1 MENELEERSSLESI
15 LEYARIILRWAW
27 LIVLVALVAGFISY
41 FLANQQPRVYQSRTL
56 VMVSGGSSSA
66 LDSYTSSYLGI
77 QLASTYVRTMLTQP
91 TIDAVSAELGFKV
104 NAGQISVS
112 QLENSQL
119 INITVTDQ
127 DPNRAALI
135 ANTLVTVFADQIE
148 KEQTFRYTE
157 LLQGLENELAT
168 TDAQIQDVTLRL
180 ADLEVAL
187 SNEFVEPDPQD
198 LATQSQLEANLSQL
212 RSSRSYLYSS
222 YQSIKLA
229 EAQSTSTIIVK
240 DPAVPNLSPIQP
252 QPMRSAMLSAVVGA
266 MLVAGLVFL
275 VTLLQDQIR
284 DPDEFPK
291 RWGIPVLGMIS
302 KFNSNKSA
310 IITQSQPRSPDAEAF
325 RGLRTNLQFS
335 NIDSPIK
342 TLLITSPSPADGKST
357 IAANLATVIAQNEQ
371 DVILIDCDMRRP
383 TLHKLFKV
391 SNRLGLSDYFIR
403 STDKLSGLVK
413 KLNPDRLRLIT
424 SGNLP
429 PNPSEL
435 LGSKKMVEMLNLLIK
450 RVDLLIFDTP
460 PILVVTDALVLAPRV
475 DGVILVID
483 TKKTKRAAVKNA
495 IEQLHQVNANI
506 FGVVLNNTRSKR
518 TQYYRSRNYYTK
530 AKENIASEPVSPA
543 ENTSE
548 NTPAKQEADTLQA
561 ETQELTPRS

>member
-27 LIVLVALVAGFISY
+27 LILLVALIAGFISY
-41 FLANQQPRVYQSRTL
+41 FLANQQPRVYQAKTL

-66 LDSYTSSYLGI
+66 VDSYTSSYLGI
-77 QLASTYVRTMLTQP
+77 QLASTFTRTMLTQP
-91 TIDAVSAELGFKV
+91 VIDAVSSELGFKV
-104 NAGQISVS
+104 NAGQITVT
-112 QLENSQL
+112 QIENSQL
-119 INITVTDQ
+119 INITVTDL

-135 ANTLVTVFADQIE
+135 ANTLVTVFADQIQ
-148 KEQTFRYTE
+148 KEQTSRYTE
-157 LLQGLENELAT
+157 LLQGLESELAA
-168 TDAQIQDVTLRL
+168 TDAQIQEITLKL
-180 ADLEVAL
+180 ADLEVTL

-198 LATQSQLEANLSQL
+198 LANQSQLEVNLSQL

-229 EAQSTSTIIVK
+229 EAQSTSTIIQK

-275 VTLLQDQIR
+275 VTLLQDQVR

-291 RWGIPVLGMIS
+291 RWGIPVLGQIS
-302 KFNSNKSA
+302 KFNSNGSA

-325 RGLRTNLQFS
+325 RALRTNLKFS
-335 NIDSPIK
+335 KIDTPIK
-342 TLLITSPSPADGKST
+342 TVLITSPSPADGKST

-371 DVILIDCDMRRP
+371 DVILIDADLRRP
-383 TLHKLFKV
+383 SLHKIFKV

-403 STDKLSGLVK
+403 STEKLSGLVK
-413 KLNPDRLRLIT
+413 KANTDRLRLIT

-435 LGSKKMVEMLNLLIK
+435 LGSKKMIEMLNLLEK
-450 RVDLLIFDTP
+450 RVDMMIIDSP
-460 PILVVTDALVLAPRV
+460 PVLVVTDATVLASRM
-475 DGVILVID
+475 DGVILVVD
-483 TKKTKRAAVKNA
+483 TKKTKRSAVKHA
-495 IEQLHQVNANI
+495 VEQLHQVNAHI
-506 FGVVLNNTRSKR
+506 IGVVLNNAKTKRS
-518 TQYYRSRNYYTK
+518 QYYHSRNYYTK
-530 AKENIASEPVSPA
+530 PKEKIDHGQPAPVEPA
-543 ENTSE
+543 ELV
-548 NTPAKQEADTLQA
+548 ADVDNGA
-561 ETQELTPRS
+561 ETLEKRNSG

>member
-27 LIVLVALVAGFISY
+27 LILLVALVAGFISY
-41 FLANQQPRVYQSRTL
+41 FLANQQPRIYQAKTL

-66 LDSYTSSYLGI
+66 VDSYTSSYLGI
-77 QLASTYVRTMLTQP
+77 QLASTYTRTMLTQP

-104 NAGQISVS
+104 SAGQITVT
-112 QLENSQL
+112 QIENSQL

-135 ANTLVTVFADQIE
+135 ANTLVMVFSDQIQ
-148 KEQTFRYTE
+148 KEQTSRYAE
-157 LLQGLENELAT
+157 LLLGLENELAA
-168 TDAQIQDVTLRL
+168 TDAQIQETTLKL

-198 LATQSQLEANLSQL
+198 LANQSQLEANLSQL

-229 EAQSTSTIIVK
+229 EAQSTSTIIQK
-240 DPAVPNLSPIQP
+240 DPAVPILSPIQP

-266 MLVAGLVFL
+266 MLVGGLVFL

-284 DPDEFPK
+284 DPDEFPH
-291 RWGIPVLGMIS
+291 RWGIPVLGQIA
-302 KFNSNKSA
+302 KFNTSRTN
-310 IITQSQPRSPDAEAF
+310 IITQAQPRSPDAEAF
-325 RGLRTNLQFS
+325 RALRTNLRFS
-335 NIDSPIK
+335 NIDTPIK

-371 DVILIDCDMRRP
+371 EVILIDCDLRRP
-383 TLHKLFKV
+383 TLHKNFKV
-391 SNRLGLSDYFIR
+391 SNRIGLSDYFIR
-403 STDKLSGLVK
+403 STEKLSGLVK
-413 KLNPDRLRLIT
+413 KLSIDRLHLIT

-435 LGSKKMVEMLNLLIK
+435 LGSKKMSEMISMLEK
-450 RVDLLIFDTP
+450 RVDLLIMDTP
-460 PILVVTDALVLAPRV
+460 PVLVVTDAMVLASRM
-475 DGVILVID
+475 DGVVLVID
-483 TKKTKRAAVKNA
+483 TKKTKRNAVKQT
-495 IEQLHQVNANI
+495 IEQLRQVNANI
-506 FGVVLNNTRSKR
+506 IGVVLNNAKSKR

-530 AKENIASEPVSPA
+530 PRENIAPEPASPV
-543 ENTSE
+543 EK
-548 NTPAKQEADTLQA
+548 TPAAAPSAQGTA
-561 ETQELTPRS
+561 TQPTERTE

>member
-104 NAGQISVS
+104 SAGQISVS

-157 LLQGLENELAT
+157 LLQGLENELST

-229 EAQSTSTIIVK
+229 EAQSTSTIIMK

-284 DPDEFPK
+284 DPDEFPH
-291 RWGIPVLGMIS
+291 RWGIPVLGQIAR
-302 KFNSNKSA
+302 FNANHTT
-310 IITQSQPRSPDAEAF
+310 IITQAQPRSPDAEAF
-325 RGLRTNLQFS
+325 RALRTNLRFS
-335 NIDSPIK
+335 NIDTPIK
-342 TLLITSPSPADGKST
+342 TLLITSPSPSDGKST

-371 DVILIDCDMRRP
+371 DVILIDCDLRRP
-383 TLHKLFKV
+383 TLHKVFKV

-403 STDKLSGLVK
+403 STEKLSGLVK
-413 KLNPDRLRLIT
+413 KIGTDRLRLIT

-435 LGSKKMVEMLNLLIK
+435 LGSKKMAEMLNLLVK

-460 PILVVTDALVLAPRV
+460 PILVVTDAMVLAPRV

-483 TKKTKRAAVKNA
+483 TKKTKRSAVKHA
-495 IEQLHQVNANI
+495 IEQLRQVNANI
-506 FGVVLNNTRSKR
+506 FGVVLNNTKSKR

-530 AKENIASEPVSPA
+530 AKESIASEPPLPVENAPAATPSAQGSVSQPA
-543 ENTSE
+543 DSN
-548 NTPAKQEADTLQA
+548 N
-561 ETQELTPRS
+561 

>member
-27 LIVLVALVAGFISY
+27 LIVLVALIAGFISY
-41 FLANQQPRVYQSRTL
+41 FLANQQPRIYQAKTL

-66 LDSYTSSYLGI
+66 VDSYTSSYLGI

-112 QLENSQL
+112 QIENSQL
-119 INITVTDQ
+119 INVTVTDQ

-198 LATQSQLEANLSQL
+198 LATKSQLEVNLSQL

-284 DPDEFPK
+284 DPDEFPH
-291 RWGIPVLGMIS
+291 RWGIPVLGQIA
-302 KFNSNKSA
+302 KFNTSRMN
-310 IITQSQPRSPDAEAF
+310 IITQAQPRSPDAEAF
-325 RGLRTNLQFS
+325 RALRTNLRFS
-335 NIDSPIK
+335 NIDTPIK

-391 SNRLGLSDYFIR
+391 SNRIGLSDYFIR
-403 STDKLSGLVK
+403 TTEQLSGLVK
-413 KLNPDRLRLIT
+413 KVNVDRLRLIT

-435 LGSKKMVEMLNLLIK
+435 LGSKKMSEMLSLLDK
-450 RVDLLIFDTP
+450 RVDLLIIDTP

-548 NTPAKQEADTLQA
+548 NTPAKQEADTLPA

>member
-41 FLANQQPRVYQSRTL
+41 FLANQQPRVYQSKTL

-66 LDSYTSSYLGI
+66 VDSYTTSYLGI

-91 TIDAVSAELGFKV
+91 TIDAVSNELGFKV
-104 NAGQISVS
+104 NAEQISVS

-135 ANTLVTVFADQIE
+135 ANTLVAVFADQIE

-157 LLQGLENELAT
+157 LLQGLENELAA
-168 TDAQIQDVTLRL
+168 TDAQIQDITLRL

-187 SNEFVEPDPQD
+187 SSEFVEPDPQD

-212 RSSRSYLYSS
+212 RSSRSNLYSS

-252 QPMRSAMLSAVVGA
+252 QPMRSAMLSAIVGA

-275 VTLLQDQIR
+275 ITLLQDQIS
-284 DPDEFPK
+284 DPDEFTL
-291 RWGIPVLGMIS
+291 RWGIPVLGQIA
-302 KFNSNKSA
+302 KFNTNHTN
-310 IITQSQPRSPDAEAF
+310 IITQSQPRSPNAEAF
-325 RGLRTNLQFS
+325 RALRTNLRFS
-335 NIDSPIK
+335 NIDTPIK
-342 TLLITSPSPADGKST
+342 TLLITSPSPTDGKST
-357 IAANLATVIAQNEQ
+357 IAANLAMVFAQNEQ
-371 DVILIDCDMRRP
+371 DVILIDCDLRRP
-383 TLHKLFKV
+383 TLHKIFKV

-403 STDKLSGLVK
+403 STDKLSGLIK
-413 KLNPDRLRLIT
+413 KIDTDRLRLIT

-435 LGSKKMVEMLNLLIK
+435 LGSRKMSEMLSLLEK
-450 RVDLLIFDTP
+450 RVDLLIIDTP
-460 PILVVTDALVLAPRV
+460 PILVVTDAMVLAPRM
-475 DGVILVID
+475 DGVVLVID
-483 TKKTKRAAVKNA
+483 TKKTKRSAVKQT
-495 IEQLHQVNANI
+495 IEQLHQVNAHI
-506 FGVVLNNTRSKR
+506 IGVVLNNTRSKR
-518 TQYYRSRNYYTK
+518 TQYYRSHNYYTK
-530 AKENIASEPVSPA
+530 ARENIAAEPPVPV
-543 ENTSE
+543 E
-548 NTPAKQEADTLQA
+548 NTPAEPLNTKVPLSEPADST
-561 ETQELTPRS
+561 E

>member
-506 FGVVLNNTRSKR
+506 FGVVLNNAKSKR

>member
-27 LIVLVALVAGFISY
+27 LILLVALVAGFISY
-41 FLANQQPRVYQSRTL
+41 FLANQQPRIYQAKTL

-66 LDSYTSSYLGI
+66 VDSYTSSYLGI
-77 QLASTYVRTMLTQP
+77 QLASTYTRTMLTQP

-104 NAGQISVS
+104 SAGQITVT
-112 QLENSQL
+112 QIENSQL

-135 ANTLVTVFADQIE
+135 ANTLVMVFSDQIQ
-148 KEQTFRYTE
+148 KEQTSRYAE
-157 LLQGLENELAT
+157 LLLGLENELAA
-168 TDAQIQDVTLRL
+168 TDAQIQETTLKL

-284 DPDEFPK
+284 DPDEFPH
-291 RWGIPVLGMIS
+291 RWGIPVLGQIA
-302 KFNSNKSA
+302 KFNTSRTN
-310 IITQSQPRSPDAEAF
+310 IITQAQPRSPDAEAF
-325 RGLRTNLQFS
+325 RALRTNLRFS
-335 NIDSPIK
+335 NIDTPIK
-342 TLLITSPSPADGKST
+342 TLLITSPSPAAGKST

-371 DVILIDCDMRRP
+371 EVILIDCDLRRP
-383 TLHKLFKV
+383 TLHKNFKV
-391 SNRLGLSDYFIR
+391 SNRIGLSDYFIR
-403 STDKLSGLVK
+403 STEKLSGLVK
-413 KLNPDRLRLIT
+413 KLSIDRLHLIT

-435 LGSKKMVEMLNLLIK
+435 LGSKKMSEMISMLEK
-450 RVDLLIFDTP
+450 RVDLLIMDTP
-460 PILVVTDALVLAPRV
+460 PVLVVTDAMVLASRM
-475 DGVILVID
+475 DGVVLVID
-483 TKKTKRAAVKNA
+483 TKKTKRNAVKQT
-495 IEQLHQVNANI
+495 IEQLRQVNANI
-506 FGVVLNNTRSKR
+506 IGVVLNNAKSKR

-530 AKENIASEPVSPA
+530 PRENIAPEPASPV
-543 ENTSE
+543 EK
-548 NTPAKQEADTLQA
+548 TPAAAPSAQGTA
-561 ETQELTPRS
+561 TQPTERTE

>member
-41 FLANQQPRVYQSRTL
+41 FLANQQPRVYQSKTL

-66 LDSYTSSYLGI
+66 VDSYTTSYLGI

-91 TIDAVSAELGFKV
+91 TIDAVSNELGFKV
-104 NAGQISVS
+104 NAEQISVS

-135 ANTLVTVFADQIE
+135 ANTLVAVFADQIE

-157 LLQGLENELAT
+157 LLQGLENELAA
-168 TDAQIQDVTLRL
+168 TDAQIQDITLRL

-187 SNEFVEPDPQD
+187 SSEFVEPDPQD

-212 RSSRSYLYSS
+212 RSSRSNLYSS

-252 QPMRSAMLSAVVGA
+252 QPMRSAMLAAVVGA

-284 DPDEFPK
+284 DPDEFPH
-291 RWGIPVLGMIS
+291 RWGIPVLGQIA
-302 KFNSNKSA
+302 KFNTNHTN
-310 IITQSQPRSPDAEAF
+310 IITQSQPRSPNAEAF
-325 RGLRTNLQFS
+325 RALRTNLRFS
-335 NIDSPIK
+335 NIDTPIK
-342 TLLITSPSPADGKST
+342 TLLITSPSPTDGKST
-357 IAANLATVIAQNEQ
+357 IAANLAMVFAQNEQ
-371 DVILIDCDMRRP
+371 DVILIDCDLHRP
-383 TLHKLFKV
+383 TLHKIFKL
-391 SNRLGLSDYFIR
+391 SNRIGLSDYFIR
-403 STDKLSGLVK
+403 STEELSGLVK
-413 KLNPDRLRLIT
+413 KLSVDRLRLIT

-435 LGSKKMVEMLNLLIK
+435 LGSRKMSEMLSLLEK
-450 RVDLLIFDTP
+450 KVDLLIIDTP
-460 PILVVTDALVLAPRV
+460 PILVVTDAMVLAPRM
-475 DGVILVID
+475 DGVLLVID
-483 TKKTKRAAVKNA
+483 TKITKRSAVKQT
-495 IEQLHQVNANI
+495 IEQLHQVNAHI
-506 FGVVLNNTRSKR
+506 IGVVINNAKSKR
-518 TQYYRSRNYYTK
+518 KQYYRSRNYYTK
-530 AKENIASEPVSPA
+530 PRENIAPETASPIEKTQAAAPTAQGTAAQPA
-543 ENTSE
+543 ENTE
-548 NTPAKQEADTLQA
+548 
-561 ETQELTPRS
+561 

>member
-27 LIVLVALVAGFISY
+27 LILLVALVAGFISY
-41 FLANQQPRVYQSRTL
+41 YLANQQPRVYQAKTL

-66 LDSYTSSYLGI
+66 VDSYTSSYLGI
-77 QLASTYVRTMLTQP
+77 QLASTYTRTMLTQP
-91 TIDAVSAELGFKV
+91 TIDAVSDALGFKV
-104 NAGQISVS
+104 YAGQISVS
-112 QLENSQL
+112 QIENSQL

-135 ANTLVTVFADQIE
+135 ANTLVMVFSDQIQ
-148 KEQTFRYTE
+148 KEQTSRYAE
-157 LLQGLENELAT
+157 LLLGLENELAA
-168 TDAQIQDVTLRL
+168 TDAQIQETTLKL

-229 EAQSTSTIIVK
+229 EAQSTSTIIQK
-240 DPAVPNLSPIQP
+240 DPAVPNLAPIQP
-252 QPMRSAMLSAVVGA
+252 QPMRSAMLAAVVGA

-284 DPDEFPK
+284 DPDEFPN
-291 RWGIPVLGMIS
+291 RWGIPVLGQIA
-302 KFNSNKSA
+302 KFNTSRTN

-325 RGLRTNLQFS
+325 RSLRTNLRFS
-335 NIDSPIK
+335 NIDTPIK

-371 DVILIDCDMRRP
+371 DVVLIDCDLRRP
-383 TLHKLFKV
+383 TLHKIFKV
-391 SNRLGLSDYFIR
+391 SNRIGLSDYFIR
-403 STDKLSGLVK
+403 TTENLSGLVK
-413 KLNPDRLRLIT
+413 KLSVERLRLIT

-435 LGSKKMVEMLNLLIK
+435 LGSRKMVELLHLLEK
-450 RVDLLIFDTP
+450 KVDLLIFDSP
-460 PILVVTDALVLAPRV
+460 PVLVVTDAVVLAPRV
-475 DGVILVID
+475 DGVILVVD
-483 TKKTKRAAVKNA
+483 TKKTKRGAIKQS
-495 IEQLHQVNANI
+495 IEQLRQVNANI
-506 FGVVLNNTRSKR
+506 FGVVLNNAKSKH

-530 AKENIASEPVSPA
+530 SKERIASETTAPV
-543 ENTSE
+543 ENTAVAAS
-548 NTPAKQEADTLQA
+548 N
-561 ETQELTPRS
+561 TQETAAQTVESTE